1 MKKLVVTVQNLNK
14 FLICL
19 IGIEAS
25 MVCVQNKKWLV
36 WTQQRDTVDNHLLN
50 SAEHYILV
58 MPSRFNFS
66 SVSDK
71 L

>member
-19 IGIEAS
+19 IGTKAS
-25 MVCVQNKKWLV
+25 MVCVQNKKW
-36 WTQQRDTVDNHLLN
+36 TQQRDTVHNQLLN

>member
-19 IGIEAS
+19 IGIKAS

-36 WTQQRDTVDNHLLN
+36 WTQQRDTVQNQLLN
-50 SAEHYILV
+50 SAVHYW
-58 MPSRFNFS
+58 
-66 SVSDK
+66 
-71 L
+71 